1 MLSYREC
8 VKLTTLMHFFKIF
21 SQGRYCIKQA
31 LQLGFLFLILFSLC
45 GCLLP
50 DRDKQSIDFHPDTVR
65 DEKLDVIKVIK
76 ISDHDIKGKI
86 ILLKSDSDFVDH
98 LLSNFVVDNAESTL
112 IHLSQEYLVG
122 LIIIE
127 NESDDPEPFSIKNLN
142 LQLDGKMLVPLKP
155 TDYPKQVRCFNWK
168 GTAKNFYNFVAIS
181 AVTVYT
187 VSAMFGCLEGRC
199 EAMEYLKKESDSQPP
214 SKAGG
219 NYFSDLNFVTTLE
232 FSYNAES
239 KKVLIKPR
247 SLSKGV
253 VLYKN
258 PFPLENIKD
267 YLTKGNCTIK

>member
-1 MLSYREC
+1 MKRDSLF
-8 VKLTTLMHFFKIF
+8 VL
-21 SQGRYCIKQA
+21 A
-31 LQLGFLFLILFSLC
+31 LLFLPVCI
-45 GCLLP
+45 LP
-50 DRDKQSIDFHPDTVR
+50 DRDNQSISFHPDTVR
-65 DEKLDVIKVIK
+65 EEKLDVIKVIK

-98 LLSNFVVDNAESTL
+98 LLSNFVVDNAESAL
-112 IHLSQEYLVG
+112 IHLSQDYLVG

-127 NESDDPEPFSIKNLN
+127 NESDDPEPFSIGNLN

-155 TDYPKQVRCFNWK
+155 SDFPKQVRCFNWK

-187 VSAMFGCLEGRC
+187 ISAMFGCLEGRC
-199 EAMEYLKKESDSQPP
+199 EGMEYLKKEADSQPP

-232 FSYNAES
+232 FSYNNES
-239 KKVLIKPR
+239 EKVLIKPK
-247 SLSKGV
+247 SLSKGI

>member
-1 MLSYREC
+1 MKRKSFFILVLLLSQC
-8 VKLTTLMHFFKIF
+8 
-21 SQGRYCIKQA
+21 
-31 LQLGFLFLILFSLC
+31 LI
-45 GCLLP
+45 P
-50 DRDKQSIDFHPDTVR
+50 DRDKQSISFNPDTVR
-65 DEKLDVIKVIK
+65 DEKLDVIKVIQ
-76 ISDHDIKGKI
+76 ILDHDIKGKI
-86 ILLKSDSDFVDH
+86 VLLKSNSDFVDH

-112 IHLSQEYLVG
+112 IHLSQDYLVG

-127 NESDDPEPFSIKNLN
+127 NESDDPEPFSIRNLN

-155 TDYPKQVRCFNWK
+155 TEYPKQVRCINWK

-232 FSYNAES
+232 FKYINENE
-239 KKVLIKPR
+239 KVLIKPK